1 MRKNQPTGTKYLP
14 RCHPESERLKRELLC
29 FKLGLPAIGRGFH
42 LIPFRTQKLSRV
54 PFPAVLRSSAAR
66 TRESWQP
73 ISASLIV
80 YLDLAKLY
88 YQPQIVLKRCDKEM
102 INPLAQSPIFTNQF
116 GIGSGDPVLTI
127 LSLLSY
133 LFIFVF
139 IFYGQRIQ
147 MYVMIREVENSLF
160 KLKLMK
166 EEGRKTAVETIK
178 EIGKPTTDPSSKVDR
193 YLDYFTISPQNMDPA
208 GIVNKLDHILD
219 VRDQRMKDEVKL
231 MAPASD
237 EVQVYNLENTLEA
250 AMALNFIYK
259 VVRHYYLQGKKTLS
273 LYTIM
278 QLQMILPMVMKE
290 AEAYASALKAFAY
303 GQPIGDGAG
312 PLIAARIMHGQEV
325 HKIPKDCVYAEVP
338 FENRTALVMKAEGP
352 GGNVGKPGEAVQY
365 LLEEYKGKVTAVVMI
380 DAGLKLE
387 GEALG
392 EIAEGIG
399 AAIGGPGVDQFKIE
413 EAVVEQKIPLYAV
426 IIKEDIGDAVSMMR
440 KEISDAADKAIER
453 IREVIKERT
462 QEGAHVVI
470 VGVGY
475 TIGVGQ

>member
-1 MRKNQPTGTKYLP
+1 
-14 RCHPESERLKRELLC
+14 
-29 FKLGLPAIGRGFH
+29 
-42 LIPFRTQKLSRV
+42 
-54 PFPAVLRSSAAR
+54 
-66 TRESWQP
+66 
-73 ISASLIV
+73 
-80 YLDLAKLY
+80 
-88 YQPQIVLKRCDKEM
+88 M
-102 INPLAQSPIFTNQF
+102 INPLAQSSISTNQF
-116 GIGSGDPVLTI
+116 GIGSGDPILTI

-193 YLDYFTISPQNMDPA
+193 YLEYFTISPQNMDPA
-208 GIVNKLDHILD
+208 GIVNKLDHLLD
-219 VRDQRMKDEVKL
+219 VRDERMKDEVKL

-250 AMALNFIYK
+250 AMALNYIYK

-278 QLQMILPMVMKE
+278 QLQMILPLVMKE

-312 PLIAARIMHGQEV
+312 PLIAAKLMHGYPVREL
-325 HKIPKDCVYAEVP
+325 PKDCVFAEVP
-338 FENRTALVMKAEGP
+338 FENRTALVMKAKGP
-352 GGNVGKPGEAVQY
+352 GGNVGKPGDAVQA
-365 LLEEYKGKVTAVVMI
+365 LVEEYKDKIKAVVMI

-413 EAVVEQKIPLYAV
+413 EAIVAQKIPLYAV
-426 IIKEDIGDAVSMMR
+426 IVKEDIGDAVSMMR
-440 KEISDAADKAIER
+440 KEISDAAEKAIER
-453 IREVIKERT
+453 VKDVIKERT
-462 QEGAHVVI
+462 KEGDHVII
-470 VGVGY
+470 VGVGN